1 VTFISYSS
9 TNVTVPCVVRF
20 NSFGDVGASTFWAY
34 FSFFVSSTT
43 PWSRCVIWRLMTV
56 PHSHYIMNRVPRGE
70 GSCLVNILTPPPPK
84 VLAYL
89 ITNHFLSALFSIMVI
104 ITLQQ
109 IIDER
114 ISFLKEQINPNNK
127 PELNSTFQ
135 IQIDAIRSAAQDL
148 EKVEPLIM
156 QKKELLKNSTDIQET
171 DRLLAELEALEWLQA
186 QIVVFT
192 LGNREPIGH

>member
-1 VTFISYSS
+1 
-9 TNVTVPCVVRF
+9 
-20 NSFGDVGASTFWAY
+20 
-34 FSFFVSSTT
+34 
-43 PWSRCVIWRLMTV
+43 M
-56 PHSHYIMNRVPRGE
+56 
-70 GSCLVNILTPPPPK
+70 VNILTPPPPK

-89 ITNHFLSALFSIMVI
+89 STNHFLSALFSIMVI